1 MIDTEHNPEGID
13 MSATIFRLLGHWEVS
28 QAGAS
33 QIVLTRIPHLEVDAD
48 EWTWQDWQEE
58 GEALDD
64 IELPAAAELL
74 NLLREAPGTL
84 ATLFAEVGETL
95 SPEER
100 ARIVSILNH
109 LTSLVEDPQKAIEEI
124 EDIPSVPESGRR
136 LSDREKRE
144 IVRAYDD
151 IMATGIL
158 RPNKCELAR
167 QFNTSSS
174 TVLRI
179 LRAAGREPA
188 PGACPPGQTEGWW
201 GFSY

>member
-1 MIDTEHNPEGID
+1 MDIEHKLKGID
-13 MSATIFRLLGHWEVS
+13 MVDTVFRLFGHWEVS
-28 QAGAS
+28 QAGVS

-48 EWTWQDWQEE
+48 EWDWRE
-58 GEALDD
+58 GREALND
-64 IELPAAAELL
+64 IALPPAAELL

-84 ATLFAEVGETL
+84 AALFAEVGETL

-100 ARIVSILNH
+100 ARIVSILKH
-109 LTSLVEDPQKAIEEI
+109 LTSLVEDPQQAIEEM
-124 EDIPSVPESGRR
+124 EDIPSVPEAGRR
-136 LSDREKRE
+136 LSAQEKRE
-144 IVRAYDD
+144 IVLTYDE
-151 IMATGIL
+151 IMATGIR

-167 QFNTSSS
+167 QFNTSPS

-188 PGACPPGQTEGWW
+188 AGACPPPGQTEGWW